1 MINGKIYRNTILGGI
16 FMAQRLTWKKLLCEE
31 RVRKS
36 RSNIATNYHNEFDK
50 DYSRIV
56 YSSSVRRLQDKAQVF
71 PMQENDFT
79 RTRLTHSI
87 EVASLGRSLAWG
99 IGDWLIDRGDLEDV
113 WEIKKLASMVETACL
128 LHDLGNPPFG
138 HYGEDIIRKWFMNWF
153 NSEEYKHLEKKH
165 MEEYGVK
172 HPLLNEQQK
181 SDFLFFEGNAQGIRI
196 LTKLQILNDRY
207 AANLTLGTLSTL
219 IKYPWYSND
228 EKCKKKGKLGC
239 FYSER
244 EIFEKIQEEVGI
256 APHRHPA
263 TFILEAADDI
273 AYLPTDI
280 EDAIKKGAIRWEVVY
295 KALEDKIKEY
305 DPNALKSLNSQNKEA
320 EDNKVPDIELVKVQN
335 LKIKL
340 QGIFIEEAKNTFI
353 ENYEKIMNGNFEGSL
368 LEKSKALII
377 VEACKEISY
386 KYIFCNTEI
395 LSLELIGDRVISD
408 LLDMFVPAVVSIQ
421 DCNKSKSKEQKLF
434 QLISEN
440 FRYVQSFDKDTNST
454 VEFNTLTLY
463 EKLQLVTDFI
473 SGMTDTYAVNLHQ
486 KLLGTRMP

>member
-1 MINGKIYRNTILGGI
+1 
-16 FMAQRLTWKKLLCEE
+16 MAQRLTWKKLLCEE
-31 RVRKS
+31 RFRES
-36 RSNIATNYHNEFDK
+36 GSNKPTDYHNEFDK

-99 IGDWLIDRGDLEDV
+99 IGDWLMDRGALEDV

-138 HYGEDIIRKWFMNWF
+138 HYGEDIIRKWFKSWF
-153 NSEEYKHLEKKH
+153 DSKEYKNLEKQHTEKKGT
-165 MEEYGVK
+165 ETL
-172 HPLLNEQQK
+172 LLNEQQK
-181 SDFLFFEGNAQGIRI
+181 CDFLFFEGNAQGIRI

-207 AANLTLGTLSTL
+207 GANLTLGTLATL
-219 IKYPWYSND
+219 IKYPWYSDDVKCKGKNKEKDEVSDD
-228 EKCKKKGKLGC
+228 EKGKKKLGC

-244 EIFEKIQEEVGI
+244 EIFEQIKEKVGI

-263 TFILEAADDI
+263 TLILETADDI

-280 EDAIKKGAIRWEVVY
+280 EDAIKKGALKWEVVY
-295 KALEDKIKEY
+295 D
-305 DPNALKSLNSQNKEA
+305 ALKEEIRKYNSDKLDNLDRYTKLA
-320 EDNKVPDIELVKVQN
+320 DDNKVPDRELVKVQN
-335 LKIKL
+335 LKIIL
-340 QGIFIEEAKNTFI
+340 QVIFIEEVKNTFFN
-353 ENYEKIMNGNFEGSL
+353 NYDKIMNGTFEGGL
-368 LEKSKALII
+368 LENSKAKGI
-377 VEACKEISY
+377 VDACKDISY
-386 KYIFCNTEI
+386 KYIFCNNEI

-408 LLDMFVPAVVSIQ
+408 LLDLFVPAVISIT
-421 DCNKSKSKEQKLF
+421 DCNRSKSKEQKLF